1 MSEKVQFEEE
11 FEQRMDADWKWLREA
26 PEAWRIGEDGLEMR
40 TLPGSLWGESNNA
53 RNVLLRPAQPAV
65 PGLSS
70 EVTVHNQPVLQG
82 EQAGLI
88 WYQDDANY
96 IKLVKESLDG
106 AIWIVMAREEGD
118 QPELVDK
125 VAILPETAHLQL
137 SLEDGKMVGRF
148 RTPDDKAWAEV
159 ATCDP
164 LPDGPVQLG
173 IFTHGGAA
181 NADRWVTLSSF
192 RITTQGG

>member
-1 MSEKVQFEEE
+1 MDRKRRFDEQFKH
-11 FEQRMDADWKWLREA
+11 QMDPDWEWLWEA

-53 RNVLLRPAQPAV
+53 HNILVRPAQDAE
-65 PGLSS
+65 PGLTS
-70 EVTVHNQPVLQG
+70 EVTVHNRPVLQG

-88 WYQDDANY
+88 WFQDEANY

-106 AIWIVMAREEGD
+106 SIWIVMAREEGD
-118 QPELVDK
+118 QPELVHK
-125 VAILPETAHLQL
+125 LPILPETARLQL

-148 RTPDDKAWAEV
+148 RTPDDETWTKV
-159 ATCDP
+159 AACEP
-164 LPDGPVQLG
+164 LPEGPVQLG

-181 NADRWVTLSSF
+181 NAERWVTLSSF
-192 RITTQGG
+192 RIIT